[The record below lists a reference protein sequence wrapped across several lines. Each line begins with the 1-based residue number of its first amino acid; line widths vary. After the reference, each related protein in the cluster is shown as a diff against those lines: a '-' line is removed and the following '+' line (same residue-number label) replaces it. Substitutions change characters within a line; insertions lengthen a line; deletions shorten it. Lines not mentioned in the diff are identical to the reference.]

1 MQLLDGLQL
10 HFENS
15 CYFTTSTL
23 RLPVP
28 TVFTVDELDLEDGVL
43 LPDPGAQHLRFW
55 IRDGDVQGVRSFHV
69 ATLLEVVNVVCP
81 PRSLHLPTL
90 LRDHWRTI
98 HAPTSSL
105 DSLLATCATRHVEV
119 LWYDPDEEDNYAVSP
134 SFWRHAKRLKAEEAA
149 Q

>member
-81 PRSLHLPTL
+81 PRSLHL
-90 LRDHWRTI
+90 
-98 HAPTSSL
+98 